1 MQIAHKKN
9 SAYYLSFPMIDS
21 TTPAN
26 FKAAA
31 TVTDAAYYKDGAG
44 AWTSLAITDTAT
56 EIGSTG
62 VYEIDLAAS
71 ELNHDMVM
79 IKFTAGGCADTA
91 VLFKMD
97 VNGIDDLSLASSLS
111 TAQSDLD
118 IITGSDGVTL
128 ATTQGNY
135 APAKQA
141 DVATELNTYDA
152 PTKAEMDSAFTQIKG
167 ATWATTDTL
176 ENIRDE
182 GVARDSAIAT
192 AQADLDIITGSDGA
206 TLATAQVNYAP
217 SKAGDNMGLTSSAVD
232 LIFDE
237 VLAGHNTNGTLGKA
251 IRQIVEGVVSE
262 EASVNDLS
270 ATVNTFVTDLTETT
284 TSHYS
289 DLTLVFINGNLRGQA
304 KPIQSF
310 NGSTKAIVLDE
321 DLTEAP
327 ANGDSFIILTNHV
340 HPVTQIVDSVYD
352 RATAGH
358 TTAGTFGKLFA
369 DVLVDTNELQG
380 DWADGGR
387 LDLIIDQIA
396 TDTTTDIPA
405 TIAAL
410 NDLSTGDVLTQVN
423 TALDTAISELGVGAP
438 SATPTLRTGLMLLY
452 MSLRNRVD
460 VDTTGTD
467 AMKVYNDAGVQIASK
482 LVTDDGTDYSEAK
495 MS

>member
-21 TTPAN
+21 ATPAN
-26 FKAAA
+26 FRAAA

-44 AWTSLAITDTAT
+44 AWTSLAITDTAS

-62 VYEIDLAAS
+62 VYEIDLSAA

-97 VNGIDDLSLASSLS
+97 ANGIDDLSLASALT
-111 TAQSDLD
+111 TAQNDLD
-118 IITGSDGVTL
+118 VITGSDGVTL
-128 ATTQGNY
+128 ATAQGNY

-167 ATWATTDTL
+167 ATWSTTDTL

-182 GVARDSAIAT
+182 GVTRDAAITT
-192 AQADLDIITGSDGA
+192 AQADLDTITGSDGV
-206 TLATAQVNYAP
+206 TLATAQANYAP
-217 SKAGDNMGLTSSAVD
+217 SKAGDSMALTAGGVD
-232 LIFDE
+232 AILDE
-237 VLAGHNTNGTLGKA
+237 SLSGHNIANSLGRA
-251 IRQIVEGVVSE
+251 VRQVNEGVIAIEGSISDV
-262 EASVNDLS
+262 S
-270 ATVNTFVTDLTETT
+270 ATVNTFITDLTETSD
-284 TSHYS
+284 SHYS
-289 DLTLVFINGNLRGQA
+289 DLTLAFIDGNLKGQA
-304 KPIQSF
+304 KPILSYT
-310 NGSTKAIVLDE
+310 GSTKTIVLGE

-327 ANGDSFIILTNHV
+327 ANSDSFIILTTHV
-340 HPVTQIVDSVYD
+340 HPVSQIVDGVYD

-369 DVLVDTNELQG
+369 DVLTDTNEIQG
-380 DWADGGR
+380 DWVNGGR
-387 LDLIIDQIA
+387 LDLILDQIA

-410 NDLSTGDVLTQVN
+410 NDITTSDVLTQVN
-423 TALDTAISELGVGAP
+423 AALDTAITELGVGTPA
-438 SATPTLRTGLMLLY
+438 ATPTLRTGLMLLY
-452 MSLRNRVD
+452 MALRNKVD

-467 AMKVYNDAGVQIASK
+467 AMKIHNDAGTQIASK